1 MTPQFASVSEFFAMG
16 GYAGFVFGA
25 WGLSLTVIA
34 GLIVRAILAGQYQ
47 KARLE
52 ALRQEKDASTN
63 P

>member
-1 MTPQFASVSEFFAMG
+1 MTPQFASVTEFLAMG

-25 WGLSLTVIA
+25 WGLSLAVVSA
-34 GLIVRAILAGQYQ
+34 LILRAILTGRHE

-52 ALRQEKDASTN
+52 ALRQEKDVSAN